1 MEKIEIIVKK
11 KYADVRI
18 DKYLSKIRNNL
29 SRNHIQQLIEE
40 GLIEV
45 NGVKEKKSYRVESGD
60 KIIIKKQEPKKLN
73 LEEKQMDLDIIY
85 EDDQIILIN
94 KPVGLLVHPVRGNR
108 TDTLV
113 NALLAHSEK
122 LGNINGTI
130 RPGIVHRLDK
140 NTSGAIVVAKTQE
153 SLINL
158 QKQFKQRKT
167 KKLYRTVLKGTLPYN
182 SGTIDAP
189 IGRNPKNRT
198 KMAVVKENS
207 KKAITEFKVLDR
219 FHGYTYVEVGLKTGR
234 THQIRVH
241 FSHIDYPILGDQKY
255 GNKDKMEFNLN
266 HHLLHSYL
274 LGFFHPSGENWV
286 EYKAELPQKFQQILS
301 KIKDKNKVKGD

>member
-1 MEKIEIIVKK
+1 MEKVEIIVKK
-11 KYADVRI
+11 KHADIRI
-18 DKYLSKIRNNL
+18 DKYLSKVRNNL

-45 NGVKEKKSYRVESGD
+45 NGVKEKKSYKVEPGD

-94 KPVGLLVHPVRGNR
+94 KPVGLLVHPVKGNR

-167 KKLYRTVLKGTLPYN
+167 KKLYRTILKGTLPYN

-207 KKAITEFKVLDR
+207 KKAVTEFNVIKR
-219 FHGYTYVEVGLKTGR
+219 YNNFTYLEANLKTGR

-241 FSHIDYPILGDQKY
+241 FAHLGFPIIGDKKY
-255 GNKDKMEFNLN
+255 GSKEEKLNLK
-266 HHLLHSYL
+266 HHLLHAYQI
-274 LGFFHPSGENWV
+274 GFYHPKSNNWE
-286 EYKAELPQKFQQILS
+286 EYKADLPEKFKNILN
-301 KIKDKNKVKGD
+301 KIND

>member
-1 MEKIEIIVKK
+1 MEKIKVNVEE
-11 KYADVRI
+11 KYADVRL
-18 DKYLSKIRNNL
+18 DKFLSKVRSDF
-29 SRNHIQQLIEE
+29 SRNHIQHLIEE

-45 NGVKEKKSYRVESGD
+45 NGIQEKKSYKVKLGD
-60 KIIIKKQEPKKLN
+60 QITINKQEPKELD
-73 LEEKQMDLDIIY
+73 LEEKEMDLDIIY
-85 EDDQIILIN
+85 EDEAIIIIN
-94 KPVGLLVHPVRGNR
+94 KPVGLLVHPVNGNR

-153 SLINL
+153 SLVNL

-167 KKLYRTVLKGTLPYN
+167 KKIYRTILKGTLPYN

-219 FHGYTYVEVGLKTGR
+219 SRGFTYIEVVLKTGR

-255 GNKDKMEFNLN
+255 GNQEKEEFNLT
-266 HHLLHSYL
+266 HHLLHSYQ
-274 LGFFHPSGENWV
+274 LGFYHPLKENWV
-286 EYKAELPQKFQQILS
+286 EYKAELPQKFKEILT
-301 KIKDKNKVKGD
+301 KIND

>member
-1 MEKIEIIVKK
+1 MNKIEINVEK
-11 KYADVRI
+11 KYADLRL
-18 DKYLSKIRNNL
+18 DKFLSKVRNEF

-45 NGVKEKKSYRVESGD
+45 NGIQKKKSYKVESGD
-60 KIIIKKQEPKKLN
+60 QILIRKQEPGELDLK
-73 LEEKQMDLDIIY
+73 EKEMDLDIIY
-85 EDDQIILIN
+85 EDETIILIN
-94 KPVGLLVHPVRGNR
+94 KPVGLLVHPVKGNR

-113 NALLAHSEK
+113 NALLAYSEK

-140 NTSGAIVVAKTQE
+140 NTSGVIVVAKTQE
-153 SLINL
+153 SLVNL
-158 QKQFKQRKT
+158 QKQFRQRKT
-167 KKLYRTVLKGTLPYN
+167 KKLYRTILKGILPYN

-207 KKAITEFKVLDR
+207 KKAVTEFKVIDR
-219 FHGYTYVEVGLKTGR
+219 FSGYTYVEVGLKTGR

-241 FSHIDYPILGDQKY
+241 FSYIDYPILGDQKY
-255 GNKDKMEFNLN
+255 GHKENSKFNLS
-266 HHLLHSYL
+266 HHLLHSYQ
-274 LGFFHPSGENWV
+274 LGFFHPKEENWV
-286 EYKAELPQKFQQILS
+286 EYKAKLPQEFKRILS
-301 KIKDKNKVKGD
+301 EIKD